1 MKIYFL
7 TGLFS
12 NEDYYAI
19 LKNSKSNVQNAAD
32 VLQKRYLDGFC
43 DLNLDKKIA
52 VINLP
57 FIGSYPEHFKKV
69 FFTPTHDEIIED
81 RYTLK
86 NISFCNIRMLKNL
99 SRTYKSLYY
108 SYKAISSD
116 RDNHTESNETY
127 FFIYTMHLP
136 FLLTG
141 FLLKQVFRD
150 INFVVIVPDLPEDMN
165 AGYGFFKGVFNGLGS
180 LSYTLTNHLDGVIVI
195 TEAMQNKFAPHLKKA
210 VIEGM
215 ASTSDFGASSKN
227 HRAKDRF
234 FLYSGGLNK
243 KFGIKNLIDS
253 FINSNLDNVNLYIC
267 GDGPDK
273 QYVIDAA
280 NTYNNIKYLGLLNRK
295 EVLDLQQQAALLIN
309 PRTNALSFTKY
320 SFPSKVLE
328 YMSSGTPVLMYR
340 LDGIP
345 EEYYAKTYSLKDSE
359 DNLASAMKYI
369 NSLSDAEMHN
379 KGLEAKEFVLKY
391 KNPLA
396 QVNKAL
402 QQLRK
407 DANNLQN

>member
-12 NEDYYAI
+12 NEDYYEI

-32 VLQKRYLDGFC
+32 VLQKRYIDGFSNL
-43 DLNLDKKIA
+43 DLDKKIS

-57 FIGSYPEHFKKV
+57 FIGSYPKHFKKI
-69 FFTPTHDEIIED
+69 FFIPVHDEIIKD
-81 RYTLK
+81 SYTLK
-86 NISFCNIRMLKNL
+86 NIPFCNIRILKNI
-99 SRTYKSLYY
+99 SRTYKSLYH
-108 SYKAISSD
+108 SYKAISGD
-116 RDNHTESNETY
+116 RSINTESNETY

-141 FLLKQVFRD
+141 FFLKKIFRD

-165 AGYGFFKGVFNGLGS
+165 PGYGIFKSMFNGLGS
-180 LSYTLTNHLDGVIVI
+180 LSYALTDHLDGVIVI
-195 TEAMQNKFAPHLKKA
+195 TEAMQEKFAPHLKKA

-215 ASTSDFGASSKN
+215 ASTSDFGISSQN
-227 HRAKDRF
+227 HRANDRF

-295 EVLDLQQQAALLIN
+295 EVLKLQQQAALLIN

-328 YMSSGTPVLMYR
+328 YMSSGTPVLMYQ

-345 EEYYAKTYSLKDSE
+345 EEYYDKTYSLKDSE

-369 NSLSDAEMHN
+369 NSLSDAELRN
-379 KGLEAKEFVLKY
+379 KGLVAKEFVLKH
-391 KNPLA
+391 KNPVA

-407 DANNLQN
+407 DRE